1 MEMSQDIVKECERI
15 LEAASRNEVVLRL
28 IGGLA
33 IKLHCPSASHRSL
46 AREYPDIDFVGLKNQ
61 SKMIKKLFFD
71 LGYDPA
77 ELFNAL
83 HGGERLLFFGK
94 DGRRVDVFLD
104 IFRMCHKLDFRDR
117 LGIDNCTI
125 PLEDLL
131 MTKLQVVELNEK
143 DVRDVICILK
153 DHEVGDFSGGEIIN
167 IQHIA
172 DLCSHDWGLYT
183 TTTENLKRT
192 LSALDDYQIVSNEK
206 ETLRLR
212 INKLLNRIEKQPK
225 STGWKVRS
233 KIGKKKCWYQL
244 PEGRA

>member
-1 MEMSQDIVKECERI
+1 MSQDIVKECERI
-15 LEAASRNEVVLRL
+15 LEAASRNEVILRL

-33 IKLHCPSASHRSL
+33 IKYHCPSASHHSL
-46 AREYPDIDFVGLKNQ
+46 ARDYPDIDFFGLEKQ
-61 SKMIKKLFFD
+61 SKMVKKLFLD
-71 LGYDPA
+71 LGYSPA

-104 IFRMCHKLDFRDR
+104 IFRMCHKFDFRER
-117 LGIDNCTI
+117 LEIDNHTI
-125 PLEDLL
+125 SLEDLL

-143 DVRDVICILK
+143 DVKDVICLLN
-153 DHEVGDFSGGEIIN
+153 DHEVGDSSGGEVIN

-172 DLCSHDWGLYT
+172 ELCSHNWGLYT
-183 TTTENLKRT
+183 TTTENLQRM
-192 LSALDDYQIVSNEK
+192 LLAVDDHLITFNEK
-206 ETLRLR
+206 EIMRSR
-212 INKLLNRIEKQPK
+212 IKKLLNRIEAQPK
-225 STGWKVRS
+225 STRWKLRS